1 MDTFENRIKK
11 ELKYIIFL
19 VSFVPSTIIPFF
31 LVTEKFD
38 ITRGTRK
45 V

>member
-19 VSFVPSTIIPFF
+19 VSFISSTIISFF

-38 ITRGTRK
+38 IARGTRK